1 MGREGAILFLSST
14 STRSPTFRHL
24 LAIFHLRR
32 LPDILITS
40 RVITWLL
47 LDEIYPA
54 LWINSCLNVNCDSLA
69 NFMLD
74 IVLQWYITDSQ
85 WIWTHMDYHPSITSE
100 PNVNLTENYFR
111 LTIKLL
117 LHLDINSY
125 QPVRPSLK
133 DKETLPTRFWKRS
146 TIDDLQQII

>member
-1 MGREGAILFLSST
+1 MGREGANLFLSSP
-14 STRSPTFRHL
+14 STCPPTFWHL

-32 LPDILITS
+32 LPDISITS
-40 RVITWLL
+40 RVATWLL

-54 LWINSCLNVNCDSLA
+54 LWINLNVNCNSLD
-69 NFMLD
+69 NFMLN
-74 IVLQWYITDSQ
+74 IALQWYITDSQ

-100 PNVNLTENYFR
+100 PTVNLTENYFR